1 MLLNKL
7 SVKLSDLNSTI
18 EDSKI
23 LQLVIII
30 SAQAIIP
37 YIARY
42 VVRAAVKYTNGRNNC
57 DGNSGDSGGNDDDG
71 SKY

>member
-18 EDSKI
+18 EESTV

-42 VVRAAVKYTNGRNNC
+42 VVRAAVKYNSGGSS